1 MPIALNIKTRNIP
14 LQFAQQLSLV
24 VNKEWKDGTLLEK
37 VTPVTKDLLKFWF
50 QEPFTDRSINFH
62 EGQKQAILNTIY
74 CHEVLK
80 SQYPL
85 DLYQQIS
92 TGLLNADMLM
102 ELNNEKNKHPKYC
115 IKMATGTGKTWVLN
129 ALLAWQY
136 LNAKYL
142 LHNASSRYSK
152 NFLLIAPGIIVY
164 ERLLDTLLGKEQID
178 GRRDFTTA
186 DLKRHE
192 RLFVPEKY
200 RQTLFSFIQNSV
212 VKKEEIGKKITGEG
226 IIAITNW
233 HQIKEE
239 EEAPLITNDSL
250 RDPSVALNELL
261 PLKPGTSTG
270 HALDNLD
277 SRYLNGDKLEFLSS
291 LPNLCVFNDEAHH
304 IHTNK
309 TAGVR
314 EEVEWQKTLNRL
326 SEKLQDNFFQIDF
339 SATPYNV
346 TGSGH
351 RRTKHYFSHIIV
363 NFDLPTAIHQ
373 GLVKIIT
380 IDKRNELTSLDS
392 ESIDF
397 KAKRDGKK
405 VLALSEGQCLML
417 RAGLKKL
424 KILEESFTSL
434 DGNKHP
440 KMLVIC
446 EDTSVAPLVVDF
458 LHLEGLSEGEVCR
471 IDSNK
476 KGEVTD
482 DEWKKIKKQLFNIDK
497 QSSPK
502 VIVSVLMLRE
512 GFDVNNICVVVPLRS
527 SNSAVLLEQVIGRGL
542 RLMWREPEYQELK
555 NENLNKILHKK
566 EEPKNYLDILS
577 IVEHPAFIKFYE
589 DLQDGLVV
597 EEREGIDRGSILG
610 DMINVGLK
618 DNFKQYDLFF
628 PHIVKDRSEFI
639 KPEEI
644 IMEWKP
650 FSLFTLEQLQGF
662 IGNNSDEIFH
672 SEEMTV
678 KTRFG
683 EYRVSSNLFT
693 AQSYNEFLVKL
704 LSSITS
710 NLRKIGSGNR
720 QKFPVMTINI
730 VHLLKMLD
738 RYIRHDLF
746 CQDFNPLQG
755 NNWKVLMLAEKGI
768 TTHIMQQ
775 VSQVIYNMQHNV
787 TMDDAIIQK
796 HWFSSV
802 SNLKMRENFSLN
814 IQKSIYTKT
823 KYPSNKG
830 EFEKEFLLFA
840 DKDTA
845 VERLIKIDENY
856 HSFASLYYIRTD
868 GLISSYFPD
877 FMVKFA
883 EDIFLIETKAT
894 EAASNANV
902 QQKQK
907 SALDW
912 CRQINQVRA
921 EDRMSC
927 RWHYSLLDE
936 NTFKRLQ
943 ENGVGLLQI
952 LQYAELTYNSVKNTL
967 FDIE

>member
-1 MPIALNIKTRNIP
+1 MNQIDEIKKCCTSIEDNIEHFENALKEI
-14 LQFAQQLSLV
+14 
-24 VNKEWKDGTLLEK
+24 VNKD
-37 VTPVTKDLLKFWF
+37 
-50 QEPFTDRSINFH
+50 
-62 EGQKQAILNTIY
+62 
-74 CHEVLK
+74 
-80 SQYPL
+80 
-85 DLYQQIS
+85 
-92 TGLLNADMLM
+92 
-102 ELNNEKNKHPKYC
+102 
-115 IKMATGTGKTWVLN
+115 
-129 ALLAWQY
+129 
-136 LNAKYL
+136 
-142 LHNASSRYSK
+142 K
-152 NFLLIAPGIIVY
+152 NFLTSDLNKFLFTNPKRLRPRFVFLFARVLNCNSSLVYNIALALELIHSASLIHDDILDFEDTRRNNLTFYKKYGS
-164 ERLLDTLLGKEQID
+164 RLAVLEGDYLLSL
-178 GRRDFTTA
+178 A
-186 DLKRHE
+186 
-192 RLFVPEKY
+192 
-200 RQTLFSFIQNSV
+200 N
-212 VKKEEIGKKITGEG
+212 EELAKTNNKILN
-226 IIAITNW
+226 IF
-233 HQIKEE
+233 
-239 EEAPLITNDSL
+239 SL
-250 RDPSVALNELL
+250 R
-261 PLKPGTSTG
+261 
-270 HALDNLD
+270 
-277 SRYLNGDKLEFLSS
+277 
-291 LPNLCVFNDEAHH
+291 
-304 IHTNK
+304 
-309 TAGVR
+309 
-314 EEVEWQKTLNRL
+314 
-326 SEKLQDNFFQIDF
+326 
-339 SATPYNV
+339 
-346 TGSGH
+346 
-351 RRTKHYFSHIIV
+351 
-363 NFDLPTAIHQ
+363 
-373 GLVKIIT
+373 
-380 IDKRNELTSLDS
+380 
-392 ESIDF
+392 
-397 KAKRDGKK
+397 
-405 VLALSEGQCLML
+405 
-417 RAGLKKL
+417 
-424 KILEESFTSL
+424 
-434 DGNKHP
+434 
-440 KMLVIC
+440 
-446 EDTSVAPLVVDF
+446 
-458 LHLEGLSEGEVCR
+458 
-471 IDSNK
+471 
-476 KGEVTD
+476 
-482 DEWKKIKKQLFNIDK
+482 IKKTILGEILQ
-497 QSSPK
+497 
-502 VIVSVLMLRE
+502 
-512 GFDVNNICVVVPLRS
+512 
-527 SNSAVLLEQVIGRGL
+527 
-542 RLMWREPEYQELK
+542 

-856 HSFASLYYIRTD
+856 HSFASLYYIRTA